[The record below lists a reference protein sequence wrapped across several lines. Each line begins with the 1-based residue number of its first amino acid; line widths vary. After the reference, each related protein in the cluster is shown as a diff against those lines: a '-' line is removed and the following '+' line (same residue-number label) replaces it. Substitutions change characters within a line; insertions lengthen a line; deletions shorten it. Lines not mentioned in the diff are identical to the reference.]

1 MYICECVLCSHHKT
15 QNNLQIEKFAYF
27 DICFL
32 SNTQKHHNLLKK
44 QNIPNMNRGSGSPL
58 EIPLYT
64 PNKRSLNMTYASK
77 LLCIR
82 EKLSLKQIDLA
93 KKLGTSQKRIS
104 FWETGKFYPTS
115 IFRFRIDKLYDET
128 FKE

>member
-1 MYICECVLCSHHKT
+1 
-15 QNNLQIEKFAYF
+15 
-27 DICFL
+27 
-32 SNTQKHHNLLKK
+32 
-44 QNIPNMNRGSGSPL
+44 MNRGSGSPL